1 MKMGRR
7 LRCSSVTY
15 RFRYAPSSASPAR
28 TALPA
33 AHFDRNKIPRISG
46 TGHQCHAAQSK
57 PSFGD
62 QNICFFASSRLSLLY
77 SMVPESITFGML
89 FAADLF
95 SITDAS
101 FSTAMLPI
109 FCGN

>member
-1 MKMGRR
+1 MRYEEPGGRQ
-7 LRCSSVTY
+7 S
-15 RFRYAPSSASPAR
+15 RYAKEREEDSAY
-28 TALPA
+28 TL
-33 AHFDRNKIPRISG
+33 AHAPVFFLQLRSG
-46 TGHQCHAAQSK
+46 LRGLYSHAAQSK

-62 QNICFFASSRLSLLY
+62 QNICFFASSRLSLPY
-77 SMVPESITFGML
+77 SMVPESIIFGTL

>member
-1 MKMGRR
+1 MRYEEPGGRESR
-7 LRCSSVTY
+7 YAKEREEDSAYTLAHAPVLFLQAEGPACAASSV
-15 RFRYAPSSASPAR
+15 A
-28 TALPA
+28 
-33 AHFDRNKIPRISG
+33 
-46 TGHQCHAAQSK
+46 AAQSK

-95 SITDAS
+95 SITDTS
-101 FSTAMLPI
+101 FSTARLPI